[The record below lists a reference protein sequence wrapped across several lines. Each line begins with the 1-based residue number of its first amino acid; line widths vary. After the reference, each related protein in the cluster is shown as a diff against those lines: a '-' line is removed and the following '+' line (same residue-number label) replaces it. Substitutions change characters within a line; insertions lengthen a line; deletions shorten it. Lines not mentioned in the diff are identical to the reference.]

1 LGALA
6 AVAALSATPGAV
18 REWLATHWLFT
29 YREGLGRRAVVGSV
43 LDAARGGSPPSLA
56 LITVLSLVALA
67 GLAAL
72 LVALAV
78 RALRADPRPGTLLV
92 VAWLFASP
100 ATLRF
105 VAQDLGRFDTINL
118 AIVVGVLLLLP
129 RCSRAVALALVAV
142 ACATGVAVHEAFLVL
157 HVPLLLVV
165 TAVVV
170 APVGGDTGRTTFGVE
185 RRTWVAVAATGFPA
199 VATYLWVQLG
209 AGIDAAAVPGVLAE
223 LRARTDF
230 HVSEDSLLVQARGL
244 GEVQAYTTGG
254 LAGAGPAQVAALFAT
269 ILVACLPVLVIVGRR
284 LWRSSGERVP
294 AAPRDG
300 RLGLGSARSAAAAPD
315 RGALAPAAPAARDRL
330 GAVVGP
336 RGDERHARRAVVGR
350 TRCRWRPTDPGRVD
364 RPRPGRPWLVARGR
378 RVGAGAR
385 HRRHGWVPP
394 GRTGAVR
401 PRPGRRVPDRAR
413 RLTAVGSAETGAD
426 DPAERGRTE
435 RDHQREGRRRVE
447 VLGDGGRRGVGEVGD
462 DAGLDPFRCL
472 SHLAAAAQRDQ
483 RADTEDDV
491 ARAEPADGHLAAG
504 VTLRTGPE
512 PPSGRPVG
520 RGDHRHT

>member
-1 LGALA
+1 VSTRARTGHATAGGGGVRWADHLDGPRPAAALGALA

-294 AAPRDG
+294 AALRDG
-300 RLGLGSARSAAAAPD
+300 RLGRSGRLGPPQLLLVAGLSPLLLQPLAIDWGRWW
-315 RGALAPAAPAARDRL
+315 ALAAMNVTLAALWWAA
-330 GAVVGP
+330 
-336 RGDERHARRAVVGR
+336 H
-350 TRCRWRPTDPGRVD
+350 
-364 RPRPGRPWLVARGR
+364 
-378 RVGAGAR
+378 GAG
-385 HRRHGWVPP
+385 GDPP
-394 GRTGAVR
+394 TPDASIGR
-401 PRPGRRVPDRAR
+401 D
-413 RLTAVGSAETGAD
+413 
-426 DPAERGRTE
+426 
-435 RDHQREGRRRVE
+435 
-447 VLGDGGRRGVGEVGD
+447 
-462 DAGLDPFRCL
+462 
-472 SHLAAAAQRDQ
+472 
-483 RADTEDDV
+483 
-491 ARAEPADGHLAAG
+491 
-504 VTLRTGPE
+504 
-512 PPSGRPVG
+512 PVG
-520 RGDHRHT
+520 RGSWLVVAVWALVPAIGDTGGFRPVGPVRSVLDLVDAFRTVLGG